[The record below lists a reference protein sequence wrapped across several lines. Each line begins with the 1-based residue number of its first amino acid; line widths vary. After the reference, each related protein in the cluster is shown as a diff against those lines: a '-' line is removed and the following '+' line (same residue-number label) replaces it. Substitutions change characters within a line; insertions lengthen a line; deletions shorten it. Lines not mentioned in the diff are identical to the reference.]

1 MKENRPGSTWRRE
14 VNRWKRKENLEEE
27 WSRLKMRD
35 ISRRIEDNGWRR
47 WRSGIEKKSTLK
59 WYSRKQK
66 PGRIEWHVGDW
77 GSKLLF
83 KARTGTL
90 ELNGRN
96 RDEQEQSCG
105 LCEGVKETVEHMVV
119 VCDRYEEERR
129 QLVEGIT
136 EIIGEEEWSKRLDEV
151 DGGIITVLGLYEDK
165 ETERVVKC
173 TKKFLLQSWERRKRL
188 TEQN

>member
-1 MKENRPGSTWRRE
+1 M
-14 VNRWKRKENLEEE
+14 
-27 WSRLKMRD
+27 
-35 ISRRIEDNGWRR
+35 
-47 WRSGIEKKSTLK
+47 
-59 WYSRKQK
+59 
-66 PGRIEWHVGDW
+66 
-77 GSKLLF
+77 F
-83 KARTGTL
+83 KARTSIL

-105 LCEGVKETVEHMVV
+105 LYERVKETVEHMVV

-151 DGGIITVLGLYEDK
+151 DGGITTVLGLYGDK

-173 TKKFLLQSWERRKRL
+173 TKQFLLQSWERRKRL